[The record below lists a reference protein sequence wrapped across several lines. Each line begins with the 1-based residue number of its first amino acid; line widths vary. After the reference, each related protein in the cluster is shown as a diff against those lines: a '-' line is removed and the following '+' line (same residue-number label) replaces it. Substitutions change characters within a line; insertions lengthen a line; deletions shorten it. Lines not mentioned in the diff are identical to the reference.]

1 MHEIKNNKEIE
12 FQLWSFIVINS
23 FWDYLTSGIRNI
35 VKGEFSVTLTDLSL
49 FCIFLSLFVLIWGS
63 LFLFRKVQKKIQQW
77 NAERLENKNLKEQ
90 TDFNRR
96 MDAYLKSKNF
106 YIN

>member
-90 TDFNRR
+90 NDFNRR